1 MSQNI
6 IGKVEWFDEK
16 KGFGVIKYEDKEYFA
31 HHSEIKINHKDKP
44 SCFANVNIHKSLFQ
58 NEDVEFETSYNN
70 VKKKLVAKNIR
81 GINGNKL
88 NCENKIYKQK
98 NKRKAKNTQSFDP
111 DLTEPDMRLL
121 IDTNKEKFT
130 IEMKE
135 NDVVILPNHFSNP
148 KDDLTIYQ
156 SLLNEME
163 NCGVPP
169 EELWK
174 LWHGDT
180 HFIADDRLA
189 KKMGFDWKEKCP
201 TFNMI
206 IETMKNYFDMEIKAT
221 RFNLYKDNTE
231 WKPYHHDAAAI
242 DEKKSKTQNFT
253 VGITFGATRTVS
265 FQHAKSKNRL
275 DIPLRDGSVYTF
287 ARQVNIEW
295 MHGIVQ
301 EPEVKKEGRISI
313 ILWGKNNQIESRNIL
328 V

>member
-1 MSQNI
+1 MSQYI
-6 IGKVEWFDEK
+6 IGKVAWFDEK
-16 KGFGVIKYEDKEYFA
+16 KGFGVIKYEDGDNTKEYFA
-31 HHSEIKINHKDKP
+31 HHSEIKIKQI
-44 SCFANVNIHKSLFQ
+44 NIHKSLSQ
-58 NEDVEFETSYNN
+58 NEEVEFETSYDD
-70 VKKKLVAKNIR
+70 VKKKLIAKNIR

-88 NCENKIYKQK
+88 NCEINNQIHKPKQK

-111 DLTEPDMRLL
+111 DLNEPDMRLL
-121 IDTNKEKFT
+121 IDTNKEKFSM
-130 IEMKE
+130 EMKE

-148 KDDLTIYQ
+148 KDNLTIYE
-156 SLLNEME
+156 LLLKEME

-201 TFNMI
+201 TFNMV
-206 IETMKNYFDMEIKAT
+206 IETMKNFFDMDVKAT

-253 VGITFGATRTVS
+253 VGITFGATRTAS

-275 DIPLRDGSVYTF
+275 DIPLSDGSVYTF
-287 ARQVNIEW
+287 ARKVNIEW

-313 ILWGKNNQIESRNIL
+313 ILWGKNNQIESNNVL

>member
-1 MSQNI
+1 MSQKLN
-6 IGKVEWFDEK
+6 GKVGWFDEK
-16 KGFGVIKYEDKEYFA
+16 KGFGIIKYQDKEYFA
-31 HHSEIKINHKDKP
+31 HHSEIKINKDVYK
-44 SCFANVNIHKSLFQ
+44 ALQQ
-58 NEDVEFETSYNN
+58 NEDVEFEHSYNE
-70 VKKKLVAKNIR
+70 VKKKLVAKNIS
-81 GINGNKL
+81 GVNGNKL
-88 NCENKIYKQK
+88 NCENNNQIHKPKQK

-111 DLTEPDMRLL
+111 DLTEPDIRLL

-130 IEMKE
+130 MEMKE
-135 NDVVILPNHFSNP
+135 NDVVILPNHFENP
-148 KDDLTIYQ
+148 KEGSTVYQ

-201 TFNMI
+201 TFNMV
-206 IETMKNYFDMEIKAT
+206 IETMKKFFDMDVKAT

-275 DIPLRDGSVYTF
+275 DIPLFDGSVYTF
-287 ARQVNIEW
+287 ARKVNIEW

-301 EPEVKKEGRISI
+301 EAEIKKEGRISI
-313 ILWGKNNQIESRNIL
+313 ILWGKNSQIESSNII

>member
-1 MSQNI
+1 MSQKLN
-6 IGKVEWFDEK
+6 GKVGWFDEK
-16 KGFGVIKYEDKEYFA
+16 KGFGIIKYQDKEYFA
-31 HHSEIKINHKDKP
+31 HHSEIKINKDVYK
-44 SCFANVNIHKSLFQ
+44 ALQQ
-58 NEDVEFETSYNN
+58 NEDVEFEHSYNE
-70 VKKKLVAKNIR
+70 VKKKLVAKNIS
-81 GINGNKL
+81 GVKGNKL
-88 NCENKIYKQK
+88 ICENNNKLHKQ
-98 NKRKAKNTQSFDP
+98 NSKRKAKNTQSFDP
-111 DLTEPDMRLL
+111 DLREPDMRLL
-121 IDTNKEKFT
+121 IDTNKEKF
-130 IEMKE
+130 IMKMKE
-135 NDVVILPNHFSNP
+135 NDVVILPNHFKNP
-148 KDDLTIYQ
+148 KEGSTIYQ
-156 SLLNEME
+156 SLLNEMK

-189 KKMGFDWKEKCP
+189 KKMGFDWKKKCP
-201 TFNMI
+201 TFNMV
-206 IETMKNYFDMEIKAT
+206 IETMKKFFDMDIKAT

-275 DIPLRDGSVYTF
+275 DIPLSDGSVYTF
-287 ARQVNIEW
+287 ARKFNIEW

-301 EPEVKKEGRISI
+301 EPEIKKEGRISI
-313 ILWGKNNQIESRNIL
+313 ILWGKNSQIESNNII